1 MKTEAIVFSG
11 PRKVEIR
18 EVEISDPQPQQVQ
31 VLCKA
36 AGICH
41 AVAGRFAQT
50 DKSLFP
56 FTPGREAVGQ
66 VIRVGDDVKDIQPGQ
81 YVTCRSWQKVQNLD
95 ASLAYKVPGE
105 PEDPALWLVEPV
117 ARAIAV
123 AQFAQVQ
130 PGDRVAIIG
139 AGFIG
144 LVITQLIGRYPV
156 YELTI
161 TDAKTKNLGLAMEFG
176 ATEIINSGNK
186 DGEARL
192 ERLKKE
198 PFDVVIAAA
207 CPQALLDLGRQLCR
221 RGGRYVVGIAD
232 DASATYQSE
241 RAVRA
246 LWRGLVDLK
255 PLVTDRHKF
264 ADAQTAM
271 EDALQGGESYIK
283 GVLTF

>member
-1 MKTEAIVFSG
+1 MKTEAIFFAG

-41 AVAGRFAQT
+41 AAAGRFAET
-50 DKSLFP
+50 DTQSFP
-56 FTPGREAVGQ
+56 FAPGREAVGQ
-66 VIRVGDDVKDIQPGQ
+66 VIRVGSDVKDIQPGQ
-81 YVTCRSWQKVQNLD
+81 YVTCNRWQKIQNLD
-95 ASLAYKVPGE
+95 ASLAHKIPGE

-123 AQFAQVQ
+123 AQFALPQ

-139 AGFIG
+139 AGFMG
-144 LVITQLIGRYPV
+144 LVITQLVARYPV
-156 YELTI
+156 YELAVA
-161 TDAKTKNLGLAMEFG
+161 DAKPKNLGLASEFG
-176 ATEIINSGNK
+176 ATETVNTGSK

-192 ERLKKE
+192 DVLKKE
-198 PFDVVIAAA
+198 PFDLVMAAT
-207 CPQALLDLGRQLCR
+207 CPPALLDLGRQLCR
-221 RGGRYVVGIAD
+221 RGGRYVVGVSND
-232 DASATYQSE
+232 LGDRGQSE
-241 RAVRA
+241 RAVRV

-255 PLVTDRHKF
+255 PLVTHRHKF
-264 ADAQTAM
+264 ADAQA
-271 EDALQGGESYIK
+271 ALEAAAQGGDGYIK